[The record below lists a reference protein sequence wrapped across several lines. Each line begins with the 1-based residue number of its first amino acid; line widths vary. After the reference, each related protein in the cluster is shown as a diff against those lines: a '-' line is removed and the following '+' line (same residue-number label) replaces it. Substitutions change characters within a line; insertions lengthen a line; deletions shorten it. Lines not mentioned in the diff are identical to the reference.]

1 MSCDFPKQL
10 RYEILVVGLA
20 FLVVCYSKT
29 LKHLMASRCTS
40 IRFGCVSCERQP
52 LSDAAAC
59 EVVESPDVVEFQS
72 PTLPLTSKAQNN
84 RFRNTS

>member
-1 MSCDFPKQL
+1 MGYDYL
-10 RYEILVVGLA
+10 DIRYELLLATFAFLA
-20 FLVVCYSKT
+20 FCYGKT